1 MKFKYS
7 WLAILFTGLVACDI
21 NNDLDPILDNTPA
34 PPRVVLTAGSAD
46 FSNYIAVGASFSAGF
61 TDGALF
67 KAGQKNSFPNI
78 MSSKFAM
85 ANGEAFTQPLMNDN
99 TGGMSSSGQV
109 VLNPRF
115 YFNGKVP
122 TLLNKLPSTI
132 VGVPAKN
139 APNFK
144 NYGIPGAK
152 SIHFLAPGYG
162 NPAGLATVPR
172 TANPYFVRMNP
183 TQPTL
188 IAEIASKQP
197 TFFSLSEIGGNDLL
211 DYAIAGGIDP
221 TAITPKAT
229 FDTVFNAIVNTL
241 TQVPNAKGVV
251 ANLPYVT
258 SFPYFTTVP
267 HAPLDPT
274 NLEFASQIPTL
285 NIVYGALNQIY
296 ADPAINQ
303 PNRIVQFS
311 TKKASPVVIKDKN
324 LADLSATI
332 SSVLGNP
339 NNTAFIGFIQS
350 LGLPAQAAPLVA
362 QLLGQQYGQA
372 RPATSEDLLVLPS
385 SSIIGTVNKDA
396 AEALMNVNPLITE
409 TLANQFSTEGITL
422 PLADKWVLTKEEA
435 EIVKQATD
443 NYNETIKNVS
453 EAKELAFVDFN
464 ALLKQAATNGIAFDN
479 YILTT
484 EFVLGGLISLDGVH
498 LTARGY
504 ALMAN
509 KMLEAIDNQ
518 YGSNFKEATDGL
530 AKADDYPTNYS
541 PTLK

>member
-7 WLAILFTGLVACDI
+7 WLAILFTGLVSCDI

-122 TLLNKLPSTI
+122 TLLNKLP
-132 VGVPAKN
+132 
-139 APNFK
+139 
-144 NYGIPGAK
+144 
-152 SIHFLAPGYG
+152 
-162 NPAGLATVPR
+162 
-172 TANPYFVRMNP
+172 
-183 TQPTL
+183 
-188 IAEIASKQP
+188 

-229 FDTVFNAIVNTL
+229 FDTTFNAIVNTL

-396 AEALMNVNPLITE
+396 TEALMNVNPLITE
-409 TLANQFSTEGITL
+409 ALANQFSTEGITL

-518 YGSNFKEATDGL
+518 YGSNFKEATNGL
-530 AKADDYPTNYS
+530 AKADDYPINYS